1 MVSLRICGRVKLFFV
16 AGFITNETKF
26 VLIFGRADCL
36 EIEKLGI
43 DGGICEEATSENLTW

>member
-36 EIEKLGI
+36 EIENLCI
-43 DGGICEEATSENLTW
+43 DGGICEEATSENLTG